1 MRLITGILLLL
12 SLLVIPGN
20 PAMCDTPAPPL
31 QLQQAAP
38 PAQGSPQA
46 DDIRDIK
53 GPVPLSAIPGYLIPA
68 AAAVALVI
76 LTILVFL
83 YLRGRRQAK
92 TVISPPDVIA
102 LTELDRARALMDRPL
117 VYADRISAIMR
128 QYIEARFQIR
138 STRQTTREFFT
149 RLQDGTTI
157 AEVDIKNHAGDLQ
170 ACMEQCD
177 IAKFAH
183 GTPDQEG
190 MRGMDQAV
198 RHFIETTRQQENPGA
213 GPNKGAS

>member
-68 AAAVALVI
+68 AAAVAL
-76 LTILVFL
+76 
-83 YLRGRRQAK
+83 
-92 TVISPPDVIA
+92 SPVSAAVASIF
-102 LTELDRARALMDRPL
+102 ELFIVLGAFVVSVASVRAVTAAP
-117 VYADRISAIMR
+117 
-128 QYIEARFQIR
+128 F
-138 STRQTTREFFT
+138 
-149 RLQDGTTI
+149 
-157 AEVDIKNHAGDLQ
+157 
-170 ACMEQCD
+170 
-177 IAKFAH
+177 
-183 GTPDQEG
+183 
-190 MRGMDQAV
+190 
-198 RHFIETTRQQENPGA
+198 
-213 GPNKGAS
+213 